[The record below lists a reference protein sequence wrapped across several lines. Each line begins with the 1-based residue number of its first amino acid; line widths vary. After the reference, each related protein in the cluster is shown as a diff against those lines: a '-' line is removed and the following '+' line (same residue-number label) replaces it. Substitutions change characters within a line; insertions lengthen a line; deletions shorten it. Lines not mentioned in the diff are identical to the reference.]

1 MGYSAEKIYGD
12 EINIPMTK
20 AVEFVELLRKG
31 QKDYG
36 HISWCESVEVY
47 EARLDNKYP
56 NIVEAMMT
64 DYGFLATWDDS
75 AENVVLYSWG
85 GDKIGSSWDNVWDA
99 IAEVVEHDVLWV
111 MVGEDQ
117 QVWAERLS
125 NGKRVSD
132 SVDFTQLVK

>member
-12 EINIPMTK
+12 GIFIPMTK
-20 AVEFVELLRKG
+20 AVEFVELLRKA
-31 QKDYG
+31 QTQYG
-36 HISWCESVEVY
+36 HISWCDAVEVY

-64 DYGFLATWDDS
+64 DYGFLTAWDDN

-117 QVWAERLS
+117 QVWGERLS